1 MRPILSA
8 AALAVAVALAA
19 GPPAAEAQPSR
30 TCADREKVLGKL
42 EADFGE
48 TRQSYGLAAN
58 SSLIE
63 VYASAETGTWTILV
77 TTAQGLTCILAA
89 GQAFENTEG
98 DVTPVKGEL
107 L

>member
-1 MRPILSA
+1 MLRPVLSA
-8 AALAVAVALAA
+8 AALAVTLAA
-19 GPPAAEAQPSR
+19 GPSPAAAQQSR
-30 TCADREKVLGKL
+30 TCADRDKVLGKL
-42 EADFGE
+42 ETDFGE

-77 TTAQGLTCILAA
+77 TTAQGVTCILAA
-89 GQAFENTEG
+89 GQAFENTKG
-98 DVTPVKGEL
+98 DVTPVKGDL

>member
-1 MRPILSA
+1 MLRPVLSA
-8 AALAVAVALAA
+8 AALAVALAA
-19 GPPAAEAQPSR
+19 GASPAAAQQSR
-30 TCADREKVLGKL
+30 TCADRDKVLGKL
-42 EADFGE
+42 ETDFGE

-77 TTAQGLTCILAA
+77 TTAQGVTCILAA
-89 GQAFENTEG
+89 GQAFENTKG
-98 DVTPVKGEL
+98 DVTPVKGDL